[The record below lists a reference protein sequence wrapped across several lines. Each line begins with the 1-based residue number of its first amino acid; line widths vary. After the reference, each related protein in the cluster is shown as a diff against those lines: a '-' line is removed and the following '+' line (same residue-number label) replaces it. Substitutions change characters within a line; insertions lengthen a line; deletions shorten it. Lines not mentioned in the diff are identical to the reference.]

1 MDEQWG
7 PQISAVAADLQEAA
21 RVTLGD
27 VHLDAKLYPQWHPYG
42 SGSLRATDDNVKHAG
57 IFTAALDVIATRLSP
72 FSCLVIPIVGP
83 SYQERSVL
91 QAPKKKAKDEPNGIS
106 CRF

>member
-1 MDEQWG
+1 MG

-42 SGSLRATDDNVKHAG
+42 SGSLRAAGDKVKMQAYLQQRLMSLQHD
-57 IFTAALDVIATRLSP
+57 FRRSPVWSFQSLDRLIKNDLYFRHQKESK
-72 FSCLVIPIVGP
+72 
-83 SYQERSVL
+83 R
-91 QAPKKKAKDEPNGIS
+91 
-106 CRF
+106 